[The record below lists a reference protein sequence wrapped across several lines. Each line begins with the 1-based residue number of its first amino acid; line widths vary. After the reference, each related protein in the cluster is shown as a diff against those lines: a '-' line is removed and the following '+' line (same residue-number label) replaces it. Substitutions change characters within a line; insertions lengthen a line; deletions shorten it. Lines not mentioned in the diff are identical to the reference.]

1 MSEIQKN
8 TYFRIRLHQV
18 PEDLE
23 DPITQHCFDH
33 GASGVSEALTFV
45 QPDLTYDPRIIIPKI
60 RELDV
65 YFEATPEVSY
75 FDRLTNWNKNIKWTI
90 YEEEQKDWLE
100 EWKKDFKPFELTAP
114 YWIVP
119 SWCES
124 PVDAH
129 HSIRIDPGMAFGT
142 GTHATTKLASHFL
155 AKRAQNIKPGATFLD
170 VGTGTAVLAIL
181 AARMG
186 FTNIVGL
193 EIDPEARR
201 VARENVDRNGLSKSV
216 AADSGAHASAASVGA
231 YGASAVSVAAGTS
244 AVSVA
249 AAVDIRD
256 EPLEE
261 HRKTYDVIVA
271 NIIDGV
277 LVNLKEPLLK
287 ALNLGGDIFVTGIL
301 LEREENFNQ
310 NFILDPRLEIV
321 RRWQNEEWVGYWLR
335 KVEPRSTE

>member
-1 MSEIQKN
+1 MNVEARA
-8 TYFRIRLHQV
+8 TYIRVRLRQV

-33 GASGVSEALTFV
+33 GASGVSEALSFI
-45 QPDLTYDPRIIIPKI
+45 QPDLTYDPQVVSHRT

-65 YFEATPEVSY
+65 YFQTTPELSY
-75 FDRLTNWNKNIKWTI
+75 FDRLTSWNKNINWQI
-90 YEEEQKDWLE
+90 FEEEEKDWLE
-100 EWKKDFKPFELTAP
+100 EWKKDFKPFAIVEP

-124 PVDAH
+124 PVDDQ
-129 HSIRIDPGMAFGT
+129 HSLRIDPGMAFGT

-155 AKRAQNIKPGATFLD
+155 AKRAEKMKTPATFLD

-186 FTNIVGL
+186 YASIVGL

-201 VARENVDRNGLSKSV
+201 VARENVALNFPE
-216 AADSGAHASAASVGA
+216 
-231 YGASAVSVAAGTS
+231 GTS
-244 AVSVA
+244 PI
-249 AAVDIRD
+249 DIRD
-256 EPLEE
+256 ELLEE
-261 HRKTYDVIVA
+261 HGKTYDVIVA

-277 LVNLKEPLLK
+277 LINLKDQLIDSM
-287 ALNLGGDIFVTGIL
+287 NMNGDLFVTGIL
-301 LEREENFNQ
+301 LEREERFNEG
-310 NFILDPRLEIV
+310 FIVTPELEVV

-335 KVEPRSTE
+335 KTADRISAEAAE

>member
-1 MSEIQKN
+1 MSEIVKQ
-8 TYFRIRLHQV
+8 TYIRVRLRQV

-33 GASGVSEALTFV
+33 GASGVSEALNFV
-45 QPDLTYDPRIIIPKI
+45 QPDLTYDPTVLSQKM

-65 YFEATPEVSY
+65 YFQASPERSY
-75 FDRLTNWNKNIKWTI
+75 FDRLTNWNKNISWQI
-90 YEEEQKDWLE
+90 FEEEQKDWLE
-100 EWKKDFKPFELTAP
+100 EWKKDFKPFELTTP

-124 PVDAH
+124 PVDDH

-155 AKRAQNIKPGATFLD
+155 AKRAQKLSNTTLLD

-186 FTNIVGL
+186 YKDIVGL

-201 VARENVDRNGLSKSV
+201 VARENVERNQV
-216 AADSGAHASAASVGA
+216 P
-231 YGASAVSVAAGTS
+231 
-244 AVSVA
+244 
-249 AAVDIRD
+249 VDVRD
-256 EPLEE
+256 ELLEE
-261 HRKTYDVIVA
+261 HGKSYDVVVA

-277 LVNLKEPLLK
+277 LIDLKEALLDSM
-287 ALNLGGDIFVTGIL
+287 NVGGDLFVTGIL
-301 LEREENFNQ
+301 LEREERFNEG
-310 NFILDPRLEIV
+310 FIVDPRFEIV
-321 RRWQNEEWVGYWLR
+321 RRWQNDEWVGYWLR
-335 KVEPRSTE
+335 RIE